1 MWAQQEMKTLSA
13 KPAEVTRKWLIADAE
28 GKVLGRFASEVACL
42 LKGKHKPVYTP
53 HVDTGDHVI
62 VVNADK
68 IRVTGNK
75 LQDKLYTNYSGYPG
89 GLRTRTLAKIMET
102 RPEYA
107 LEHAIKG
114 MLPKNALGR
123 QMMRKVRIYAG
134 KEHNHESQKP
144 EQIDL

>member
-1 MWAQQEMKTLSA
+1 MKTQSA
-13 KPAEVTRKWLIADAE
+13 KPAEVTRKWLVADAE
-28 GKVLGRFASEVACL
+28 GKVLGRFASEVARL
-42 LKGKHKPVYTP
+42 LKGKHKAIYTP

-62 VVNADK
+62 VINAEK
-68 IRVTGNK
+68 IKVTGNK
-75 LQDKLYTNYSGYPG
+75 LQDKVYTNYSGYPG
-89 GLRTRTLAKIMET
+89 GLRKRTLEKVLES

-134 KEHNHESQKP
+134 PEHNHESQQP
-144 EQIDL
+144 EAVDL

>member
-1 MWAQQEMKTLSA
+1 MKTQSA
-13 KPAEVTRKWLIADAE
+13 KPAEVTRKWLVADAE
-28 GKVLGRFASEVACL
+28 GKILGRFASEVASL
-42 LKGKHKPVYTP
+42 LKGKHKPIYTP

-62 VVNADK
+62 VINAEK

-75 LQDKLYTNYSGYPG
+75 LQDKVYTNYSGYPG
-89 GLRTRTLAKIMET
+89 GLRKRTLQKIMET

-134 KEHNHESQKP
+134 SEHNHASQKP